1 MSSANLPPN
10 VWDVTLIGCN
20 RQKADPVEIINTFRK
35 EGYAVQPVR
44 SDMVF
49 GAEHMMAA
57 YMHAARAFSRGS
69 NRSDD
74 LMTEFM
80 MYAACE
86 TQITRAIEKMKVTS
100 QRGIVMLI
108 VPAMDTA
115 LLESMLARMK
125 LSRDDTL
132 MDVSES
138 KQEKAVELGVK
149 WGEDV
154 TDAVIER
161 IAVLD
166 IMKR

>member
-1 MSSANLPPN
+1 M
-10 VWDVTLIGCN
+10 TLIGCN

-57 YMHAARAFSRGS
+57 YMHAARAFARGS

-100 QRGIVMLI
+100 HTLGGRF
-108 VPAMDTA
+108 A
-115 LLESMLARMK
+115 LLTEEPILRNF
-125 LSRDDTL
+125 LLLFNDGL
-132 MDVSES
+132 
-138 KQEKAVELGVK
+138 LC
-149 WGEDV
+149 
-154 TDAVIER
+154 
-161 IAVLD
+161 LL
-166 IMKR
+166 